1 MRYRFIQSDKSLPVN
16 CHTLVGQ
23 ELSGIDARTVMKRT
37 SHDDLESILRYL
49 APAESAE
56 TQSKVN
62 AIVWTK

>member
-1 MRYRFIQSDKSLPVN
+1 MKY
-16 CHTLVGQ
+16 
-23 ELSGIDARTVMKRT
+23 SG
-37 SHDDLESILRYL
+37 HDDMESILRYL